1 MLYLLNAYWI
11 PLLLAALLGVIV
23 GWMSCNNQT
32 IAHNARPSWFS
43 GWVPWGIAAA
53 ALAALAAVQMLLPG
67 KQGLLLDTA
76 LMLFGAYM
84 LGCCIGCILRPKPAA
99 HLATAGALSANKS
112 GTAKSGSTGKVTAA
126 AAVGT
131 AATAASLA
139 AAKSASGST
148 TAKSSATP
156 STSSAASKTTGSS
169 TGSGAVTT
177 GATKATAP
185 VAEPAK
191 TSTVANLA
199 STGAPKTEISGTA
212 GTTTSSNA
220 GANGSKVATAL
231 GTAAAGVVATAAT
244 VAATAT
250 TTATAAGSAAAD
262 SNLKVFTGAPKFG
275 TRPALY
281 NAPRGG
287 KGDELSLI
295 WGVAEKLEH
304 KMNAAGIWH
313 FDQIANWTPDHVEWF
328 EHEFEGFKG
337 RLDRD
342 KWIEQCKK
350 LAAGWRPD
358 GHVGQRPKG

>member
-1 MLYLLNAYWI
+1 MWYLLNAYWI
-11 PLLLAALLGVIV
+11 PLLLAGLLGVIV

-53 ALAALAAVQMLLPG
+53 ALAAFAALQMLMPG

-76 LMLFGAYM
+76 LMLFGSYM
-84 LGCCIGCILRPKPAA
+84 LGCCIGCMLRPKPAA
-99 HLATAGALSANKS
+99 RLATAGAVKS
-112 GTAKSGSTGKVTAA
+112 GTSGSSTSGKVATA

-131 AATAASLA
+131 AASAAGLAAAKAATAKSTGTTSSTTSGSTSLA
-139 AAKSASGST
+139 AAKVTT
-148 TAKSSATP
+148 TAKPVTTTTETTKISAVTNLTSTGSSAT
-156 STSSAASKTTGSS
+156 
-169 TGSGAVTT
+169 SGTNGT
-177 GATKATAP
+177 
-185 VAEPAK
+185 
-191 TSTVANLA
+191 A
-199 STGAPKTEISGTA
+199 ST
-212 GTTTSSNA
+212 
-220 GANGSKVATAL
+220 VATAL
-231 GTAAAGVVATAAT
+231 GAAATGVAATAAAAGTKGAAAVATAAT
-244 VAATAT
+244 TAST
-250 TTATAAGSAAAD
+250 STSGGKTASDGD
-262 SNLKVFTGAPKFG
+262 IKVFTGAAKFG
-275 TRPALY
+275 ERPVLY

-313 FDQIANWTPDHVEWF
+313 FDQIANWTVANVEWF

>member
-1 MLYLLNAYWI
+1 MWYLLNAYWI
-11 PLLLAALLGVIV
+11 PLLLAGLLGVIV

-43 GWVPWGIAAA
+43 GWVPWGVAAA
-53 ALAALAAVQMLLPG
+53 ALAAVAALQMLLPG
-67 KQGLLLDTA
+67 RQGLLLDTA

-84 LGCCIGCILRPKPAA
+84 LGCCVGCLLRPKPAA
-99 HLATAGALSANKS
+99 HLTTAGATKS
-112 GTAKSGSTGKVTAA
+112 SIAGKPSTSGNVATA

-131 AATAASLA
+131 AATAAGLA
-139 AAKSASGST
+139 AAKAAP
-148 TAKSSATP
+148 AKSSGSV
-156 STSSAASKTTGSS
+156 ST
-169 TGSGAVTT
+169 
-177 GATKATAP
+177 
-185 VAEPAK
+185 
-191 TSTVANLA
+191 
-199 STGAPKTEISGTA
+199 
-212 GTTTSSNA
+212 TTTSSVTGKSTTSGTTSGTSSASASASKPVVTATETTKTGNIANLTSTPA
-220 GANGSKVATAL
+220 GTNGTVSNVATAL
-231 GTAAAGVVATAAT
+231 GAAATGVAATAAAGTTKGVAAVSSAAT
-244 VAATAT
+244 TVTTPTSAIASKTAGDGDIKT
-250 TTATAAGSAAAD
+250 
-262 SNLKVFTGAPKFG
+262 FTGAPKFG
-275 TRPALY
+275 ERPMLY

-313 FDQIANWTPDHVEWF
+313 FDQIANWSVANIEWF

-358 GHVGQRPKG
+358 GHVGQHPKG

>member
-1 MLYLLNAYWI
+1 MWYLLNAYWI
-11 PLLLAALLGVIV
+11 PLLLAGLLGVIV

-84 LGCCIGCILRPKPAA
+84 LGCCVGCMLRPKPAP
-99 HLATAGALSANKS
+99 HLAHASGSAAKS
-112 GTAKSGSTGKVTAA
+112 GTSTAKSGTTGKVAN

-131 AATAASLA
+131 AATAAGLAAAKTAANAAGTKSSGTTAAGATSTATSTAGTSSSGGA
-139 AAKSASGST
+139 AAKSASTATET
-148 TAKSSATP
+148 TKASNVTSLSSATG
-156 STSSAASKTTGSS
+156 SAESKSS
-169 TGSGAVTT
+169 TGSTT
-177 GATKATAP
+177 GVATGK
-185 VAEPAK
+185 
-191 TSTVANLA
+191 
-199 STGAPKTEISGTA
+199 
-212 GTTTSSNA
+212 TTTTNS
-220 GANGSKVATAL
+220 GSATSAL
-231 GTAAAGVVATAAT
+231 RAAATG
-244 VAATAT
+244 VAATAAAVASKSAS
-250 TTATAAGSAAAD
+250 ATSSSD
-262 SNLKVFTGAPKFG
+262 SNLKVFTTAAKFG
-275 TRPALY
+275 ARPALY

-304 KMNAAGIWH
+304 KMNAAGVWH
-313 FDQIANWTPDHVEWF
+313 FDQIANWTPEHVEWF
-328 EHEFEGFKG
+328 EHEF

-358 GHVGQRPKG
+358 GHVGHRPKG